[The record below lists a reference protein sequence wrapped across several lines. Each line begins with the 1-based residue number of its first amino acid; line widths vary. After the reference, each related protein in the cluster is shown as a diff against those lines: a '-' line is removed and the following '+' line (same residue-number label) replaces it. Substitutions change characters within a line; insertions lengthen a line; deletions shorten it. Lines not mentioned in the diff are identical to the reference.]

1 MNRNFHRGASLAAL
15 CCGLI
20 GCSVM
25 PKKPGVAAPEPI
37 LPGHVR
43 VDLVTSLSDKTHPMV
58 TSEGSGILVDA
69 GAPLTI
75 ARGAECEDY
84 CAELHTRIR
93 DSLQSAGSVVTE
105 GPAPEAPIE
114 VSKDKKKVKE
124 EPPAANT
131 LRLTL
136 LRLDVEETSRA
147 TKTEVRIKTTD
158 KTGRPEKADL
168 HPATRDGVARFSL
181 RHSVRSSCA
190 EVEQARL
197 HLVLEEAGR
206 PARSITVAA
215 DAPAQDISQESFF
228 FEVHERRFTVID
240 PPWEL
245 RTKQAQA
252 TAGSCS
258 QVPFEDI
265 EPVLTQLADRA
276 VSAMKGAKQ

>member
-1 MNRNFHRGASLAAL
+1 
-15 CCGLI
+15 
-20 GCSVM
+20 M
-25 PKKPGVAAPEPI
+25 PKKPGATAPEPI

-43 VDLVTSLSDKTHPMV
+43 VDLVTSLSDKTYPMV
-58 TSEGSGILVDA
+58 TSEGSGILVDT
-69 GAPLTI
+69 GAQLSI

-84 CAELHTRIR
+84 CAELHTRIK
-93 DSLQSAGSVVTE
+93 DSLKNAGSVVTE
-105 GPAPEAPIE
+105 GPAPEEPAEAP
-114 VSKDKKKVKE
+114 KDKKKVKE
-124 EPPAANT
+124 EPTPAST

-147 TKTEVRIKTTD
+147 TKTEVRVSTTD
-158 KTGRPEKADL
+158 KTGHPEKADL
-168 HPATRDGVARFSL
+168 HPATRDGVTRFSL

-228 FEVHERRFTVID
+228 FEVHERRFTVVD
-240 PPWEL
+240 PPADL
-245 RTKQAQA
+245 AKKQEEA

-258 QVPFEDI
+258 LVAFEDI